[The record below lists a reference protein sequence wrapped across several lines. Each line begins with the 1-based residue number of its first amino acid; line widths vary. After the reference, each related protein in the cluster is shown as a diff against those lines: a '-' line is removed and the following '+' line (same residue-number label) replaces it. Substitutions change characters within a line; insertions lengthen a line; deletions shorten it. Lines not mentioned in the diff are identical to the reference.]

1 MNCELNTL
9 LNKMDDAGMI
19 AMWAILATML
29 PEKEEGIKARLL
41 ATEDPRDV
49 YRAISTLHSLEE
61 DAEQEGYGESC
72 RSATALLKSL
82 IA

>member
-1 MNCELNTL
+1 MIEATL
-9 LNKMDDAGMI
+9 KQLDGSGMI

-72 RSATALLKSL
+72 RSATALLKNL

>member
-1 MNCELNTL
+1 MIEATL
-9 LNKMDDAGMI
+9 KQLDGSGMV

-29 PEKEEGIKARLL
+29 PEKEDGIKAQL
-41 ATEDPRDV
+41 AAEDIQDIH
-49 YRAISTLHSLEE
+49 RAITSLRALEE

-72 RSATALLKSL
+72 RSATALLESL